1 MAARSRDSACR
12 GLPAAPEPGPAADP
26 SVVPHSLRAR
36 LTVIAPGLAELVPY
50 AGGWLFDQA
59 MAGWDVT
66 VLTAGQ
72 ADPRPLRILGARGYD
87 LETVLAV
94 PLAGRCL
101 QAIAVQAN
109 QYRSDARVRR
119 MVYHA
124 LDQSLAEVR
133 LWGDDWPEDLDGGT
147 RPVRHQLSMA
157 ARAFT
162 AQALAAAAAPGAVS
176 DDVEEFRA
184 GRIRRPDLA
193 GLSPGSGD

>member
-1 MAARSRDSACR
+1 MAARSRDSARR
-12 GLPAAPEPGPAADP
+12 GVPAMRELGPAADP
-26 SVVPHSLRAR
+26 PVVPHSLRVR

-59 MAGWDVT
+59 MAGWDVA

-109 QYRSDARVRR
+109 LYRADARVRR
-119 MVYHA
+119 MVYRA
-124 LDQSLAEVR
+124 LDPNLAEVR
-133 LWGDDWPEDLDGGT
+133 LWGGDWPEDLDGGT
-147 RPVRHQLSMA
+147 RPVRHQLSVA
-157 ARAFT
+157 ARAFK
-162 AQALAAAAAPGAVS
+162 AQALAAAAAPDAVS
-176 DDVEEFRA
+176 DDIEEFRT
-184 GRIRRPDLA
+184 GRISRPGLA
-193 GLSPGSGD
+193 GLSCGSRH